1 MFCSKIFI
9 SFKKCAYY
17 KSIPIIFES
26 NFISLIMQEHIAVSL
41 IICYL
46 TLSFAY
52 SVIEKIM
59 QWEISKDYYRNH
71 FRNSI
76 LENHIPSAL
85 VLVIVMECISIGLSV
100 FGLYRLYGNNET
112 QISLWG
118 LVSIAITLLVLMT
131 GQRIA
136 QDYSGA
142 MNITVYFILTVM
154 GIYML

>member
-1 MFCSKIFI
+1 MCR
-9 SFKKCAYY
+9 
-17 KSIPIIFES
+17 IIFGS
-26 NFISLIMQEHIAVSL
+26 NLISHMMHEHLAVIL

-52 SVIEKIM
+52 SVIEKTL
-59 QWEISKDYYRNH
+59 QWQISLDYYRNH
-71 FRNSI
+71 FKNSI
-76 LENHIPSAL
+76 LEMHIPSAL
-85 VLVIVMECISIGLSV
+85 ILVIIMECLSIGLCSL
-100 FGLYRLYGNNET
+100 GLYKLYESNET
-112 QISLWG
+112 EILLWG
-118 LVSIAITLLVLMT
+118 LVSISITLMSLMT